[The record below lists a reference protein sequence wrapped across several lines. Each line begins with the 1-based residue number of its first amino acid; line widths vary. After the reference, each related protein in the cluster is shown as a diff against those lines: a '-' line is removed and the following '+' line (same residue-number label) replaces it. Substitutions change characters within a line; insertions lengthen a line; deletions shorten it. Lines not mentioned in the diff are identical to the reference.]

1 MKEHKSKLD
10 PYAKH
15 LDEWFSPP
23 LKLTLE
29 QAAARLASE
38 YDLSVSRARLS
49 EWWEARCNQK
59 LQTSLLS
66 QIATGSRTCQAVE
79 KEFGRNPA
87 PELEVLIKLHRVLFM
102 NLAAHGQTD
111 PQAVAN
117 LSALMKSAMEWAKLQ
132 EKQKDRKLDERRLEL
147 LEKKAAQ
154 ADETSQVTTSNY
166 TPEEKMAR
174 IKQIFGLK

>member
-59 LQTSLLS
+59 LQTSLLN
-66 QIATGSRTCQAVE
+66 QIATGSRACQAVE
-79 KEFGRNPA
+79 REFGKNPA
-87 PELEVLIKLHRVLFM
+87 PELETLIKLHRVLIL
-102 NLAAHGQTD
+102 NLATRSELD
-111 PQAVAN
+111 PSLLDTV
-117 LSALMKSAMEWAKLQ
+117 STLMKSAMEWAKLQ
-132 EKQKDRKLDERRLEL
+132 EKQQSRQLDERRLVM
-147 LEKKAAQ
+147 LETKAAQ
-154 ADETSQVTTSNY
+154 SDAAEQVATGNY
-166 TPEEKMAR
+166 TPEETRDR
-174 IKQIFGLK
+174 IKQIFGIK